1 MKIVCAGLAKT
12 GSTSLAMAL
21 RILGYNVYEYPE
33 HVAFNGEE
41 WLDIYMKGKS
51 PDFVFMYKDVDAV
64 TDRPPAFWFQEI
76 SEAFPDAKV
85 ILTVRDSEEVWLKSY
100 MKLTL

>member
-1 MKIVCAGLAKT
+1 
-12 GSTSLAMAL
+12 
-21 RILGYNVYEYPE
+21 
-33 HVAFNGEE
+33 
-41 WLDIYMKGKS
+41 MKGKS

-64 TDRPPAFWFQEI
+64 TDRPPAFWLQEI

-85 ILTVRDSEEVWLKSY
+85 ILTVRDSEEVWMKSY